1 MSENIILLLVAVVVG
16 GGLIAGILYFI
27 LRHMRGSIKLSLPQT
42 AFNPGNKIS
51 GEFDLLAKKPI
62 QGNKLIVRLI
72 GQQVTR
78 HHQNGKSRTRSQEI
92 YRDEVLVEEAKDYP
106 AGYTGKYSFEIN
118 TPNTNETEFL
128 NSPLGQTLNAA
139 VRLLSN
145 RNTRLQWRVE
155 ARLDAKGIDLVAA
168 KKITLNTKF
177 MG

>member
-1 MSENIILLLVAVVVG
+1 MSDDIILVLVAVVVG
-16 GGLIAGILYFI
+16 VGLIAVIGYYI

-51 GEFDLLAKKPI
+51 GEFDFFAKKPI

-72 GQQVTR
+72 GVQVTR
-78 HHQNGKSRTRSQEI
+78 HHQNGKRRTRSHEI
-92 YRDEVLVEEAKDYP
+92 FRDEVLVEEAKDYP
-106 AGYTGKYSFEIN
+106 AGYTAKYNFEIN

-128 NSPLGQTLNAA
+128 NSPIGQTLNAA

-168 KKITLNTKF
+168 KKITINTK
-177 MG
+177 MMA